1 MSISMQSIQKKRRK
15 KNPYTLCWCCQQKH
29 KNEKQITD
37 RQFVLTWA
45 NKRKEKLTISHDH
58 YHYHHR

>member
-1 MSISMQSIQKKRRK
+1 MQSIQKKSKEKRK
-15 KNPYTLCWCCQQKH
+15 IRIHCVGVVTKKRKTNYRSTICLDLG
-29 KNEKQITD
+29 E
-37 RQFVLTWA
+37 